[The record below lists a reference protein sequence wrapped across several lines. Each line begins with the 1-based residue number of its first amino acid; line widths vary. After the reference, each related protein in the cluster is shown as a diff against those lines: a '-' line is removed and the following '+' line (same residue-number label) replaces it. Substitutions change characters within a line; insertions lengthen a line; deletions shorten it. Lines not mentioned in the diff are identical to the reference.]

1 MRSQVSQPASVG
13 RGTDMSELQ
22 ADHFMV
28 QEQWTWLLCSYECQT
43 GKKNLSFK
51 EINHVIGIKFL
62 TIYFLEIF
70 GS

>member
-28 QEQWTWLLCSYECQT
+28 QEQ
-43 GKKNLSFK
+43 
-51 EINHVIGIKFL
+51 
-62 TIYFLEIF
+62 
-70 GS
+70 